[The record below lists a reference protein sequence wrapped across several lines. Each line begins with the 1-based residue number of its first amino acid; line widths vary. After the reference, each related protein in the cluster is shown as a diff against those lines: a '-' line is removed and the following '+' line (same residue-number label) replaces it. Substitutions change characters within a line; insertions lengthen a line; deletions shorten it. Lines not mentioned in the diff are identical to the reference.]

1 MEVIL
6 PLSNG
11 GSKALMNADMMVL
24 RVEHDVAGN
33 RRSGFSASGK
43 GFSLRTFSE
52 RASRLVDGLIKV
64 SEEAMEGKKWAARIE
79 SSERAVMTN
88 LDESRPDARYS
99 RWRASVFEEVNYAI
113 EGNRLRPA
121 IDKTFTFKEASLRYA
136 EFFTFSR
143 LISFHVNLIVR

>member
-1 MEVIL
+1 
-6 PLSNG
+6 
-11 GSKALMNADMMVL
+11 
-24 RVEHDVAGN
+24 
-33 RRSGFSASGK
+33 
-43 GFSLRTFSE
+43 
-52 RASRLVDGLIKV
+52 
-64 SEEAMEGKKWAARIE
+64 
-79 SSERAVMTN
+79 MTN

-99 RWRASVFEEVNYAI
+99 RWRASVFEEVNDAI